1 MPSREGRFEQ
11 ATLAARRGLV
21 RFGEEVRRA
30 RLDAGLSQTRAGL
43 SARVSHTQVSRIEA
57 GSSAH
62 IGIVQLARVA
72 AAVGLDL
79 SIRAYPG
86 PDPIRD
92 LGHLR
97 LLERF
102 RSTLGERLDWRV
114 EVPLRGPRDQRA
126 WDAVIFGA
134 GKPIG
139 VEAET
144 RLADIQRLER
154 RIALKQRDSHV
165 ERVIVVVADTRWN
178 RDALRTASSAL
189 ALAFPVPRSRII
201 AALATGQDPG
211 GSGVV
216 VL

>member
-1 MPSREGRFEQ
+1 M
-11 ATLAARRGLV
+11 
-21 RFGEEVRRA
+21 
-30 RLDAGLSQTRAGL
+30 
-43 SARVSHTQVSRIEA
+43 
-57 GSSAH
+57 
-62 IGIVQLARVA
+62 
-72 AAVGLDL
+72 
-79 SIRAYPG
+79 
-86 PDPIRD
+86 
-92 LGHLR
+92 
-97 LLERF
+97 
-102 RSTLGERLDWRV
+102 
-114 EVPLRGPRDQRA
+114 
-126 WDAVIFGA
+126 IFGA